1 MGSILGFWIGN
12 VNLLEAFSFLGDS
25 QIKILSV
32 FASLTLVI
40 AHAVTIFSVE
50 ERILLD
56 NGMETTVATQR
67 FSLTDNI
74 VVASL
79 RSLWGTFKTLPPPIW
94 DICKVQAFTWGGWFP
109 IL

>member
-12 VNLLEAFSFLGDS
+12 VNLLAHFSILGDS

-32 FASLTLVI
+32 FASLTLVV
-40 AHAVTIFSVE
+40 AHAITIFSVE

-56 NGMETTVATQR
+56 DGLVAIRPGRGFSWTNNTVVT
-67 FSLTDNI
+67 SM
-74 VVASL
+74 
-79 RSLWGTFKTLPPPIW
+79 RSLWATFRTLPIPIW

>member
-1 MGSILGFWIGN
+1 MGSILGFWVGN
-12 VNLLEAFSFLGDS
+12 VDLLGAFSFLGDS

-40 AHAVTIFSVE
+40 AHAITIFAVE

-56 NGMETTVATQR
+56 DGMESVAVRDR
-67 FSLTDNI
+67 FSFVDNM
-74 VVASL
+74 VVTSL
-79 RSLWGTFKTLPPPIW
+79 RSLWATFRTLPPPIW